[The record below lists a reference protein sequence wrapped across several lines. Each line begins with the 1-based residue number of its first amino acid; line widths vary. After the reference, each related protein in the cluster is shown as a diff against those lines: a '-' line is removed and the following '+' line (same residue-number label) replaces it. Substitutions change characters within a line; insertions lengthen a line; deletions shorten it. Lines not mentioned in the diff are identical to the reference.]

1 MSPRWRDSLVSMCQR
16 KSVSL
21 CQFRWSRHKV
31 NEEIFWAQWSS
42 WWCTWS
48 WHQRARRPSPMIFG
62 LCAHHKKYF
71 EQASNPVP
79 TKQCYKKPRQV
90 LFQYIFISFAI
101 VTSLFLDMC
110 SFSLEYFH
118 LLRKTDFFL
127 TNMCSFSF
135 SSIWFTFGTLPKKN
149 RENVGI
155 LKKKTGGVYP
165 NPTSFVIWPSG
176 FWHAKFILSC

>member
-31 NEEIFWAQWSS
+31 NEEIFWTQWSS

-90 LFQYIFISFAI
+90 FFQYIFISYAAI
-101 VTSLFLDMC
+101 VTSLFLGMC
-110 SFSLEYFH
+110 SFSLEYFP
-118 LLRKTDFFL
+118 LLRNTDFFL
-127 TNMCSFSF
+127 TNMWSFSF
-135 SSIWFTFGTLPKKN
+135 SSIWFTFAVIKISL
-149 RENVGI
+149 
-155 LKKKTGGVYP
+155 GV
-165 NPTSFVIWPSG
+165 SDLG
-176 FWHAKFILSC
+176 QL